1 MTAVPASHYLKT
13 RAITGP
19 WQLAGCMDNGFAG
32 AVVIPALAESATL
45 FATLRSLAA
54 NPAELLARFLVIVVV
69 NQRTDAQLQDKLDNL
84 ATLERL
90 AAAEPLFP
98 QIKLAWVDAASPGLE
113 LAARGGGVGLARKIG
128 ADLALLRLDCQGGD
142 PLLISLDADTLV
154 GPDYLAAL
162 ARHFGQTQAGGAVIP
177 FRHQQGSSA
186 KEQRAIDLYELFLRS
201 YVLGLELAGS
211 PYAFHTVGSAMAC
224 RASAYARMG
233 GMNSRSAGEDFYFLQ
248 QLQRTA
254 GVARVSG
261 TVVFPSAR
269 ASHRVPFGTGRSVSR
284 ALAGDDA
291 AISFYRPECFRVLGD
306 WLALVTQHVELGGTG
321 LCAASRGISAELSG
335 YLESTGFGSAWEKLR
350 SNNKSAQTLLT
361 AFHGWFDGLRTMKL
375 IHYLSAGDYP
385 RCGPEAAV
393 PELLHWAGAEPAV
406 GICAQLR
413 LLQRIQTSP

>member
-1 MTAVPASHYLKT
+1 MTAVPTSHYLKT

-19 WQLAGCMDNGFAG
+19 WQLAGCADNGFAG

-45 FATLRSLAA
+45 FATLCSLAA
-54 NPAELLARFLVIVVV
+54 NPAEFLARYLVIVVV
-69 NQRTDAQLQDKLDNL
+69 NQRTDAKLQDKLDNR

-90 AAAEPLFP
+90 AAAEPLLP

-113 LAARGGGVGLARKIG
+113 LAAKGGGVGLARKIG
-128 ADLALLRLDCQGGD
+128 ADLALSRLDCQGGD

-186 KEQRAIDLYELFLRS
+186 KEQQAIDLYELFLRS

-291 AISFYRPECFRVLGD
+291 AISFYRPECFRVLKD
-306 WLALVTQHVELGGTG
+306 WLALVEQHVELGGTG
-321 LCAASRGISAELSG
+321 LCAASRGISAELGG
-335 YLESTGFGSAWEKLR
+335 YLESTGFVAAWEKLR
-350 SNNKSAQTLLT
+350 TNNISAQTLLT

-375 IHYLSAGDYP
+375 IHYLSAGAYP
-385 RCGPEAAV
+385 RCGPEEAV
-393 PELLHWAGAEPAV
+393 PELLLWAGAEPV
-406 GICAQLR
+406 EGICTQLR
-413 LLQRIQTSP
+413 LLQRMQTSP

>member
-1 MTAVPASHYLKT
+1 MTAGPASHYLKT

-19 WQLAGCMDNGFAG
+19 WQLAGCKDNGFAG
-32 AVVIPALAESATL
+32 AVVIPALAESPTL
-45 FATLRSLAA
+45 FATLRSLAT
-54 NPAELLARFLVIVVV
+54 NPAEFLARFLVIVVV
-69 NQRTDAQLQDKLDNL
+69 NQRTDARRQDKLDNL

-90 AAAEPLFP
+90 AAAEPPFP

-113 LAARGGGVGLARKIG
+113 LAPRGGGVGLARKIG
-128 ADLALLRLDCQGGD
+128 ADLALSRLDFQGGD

-162 ARHFGQTQAGGAVIP
+162 SRHFGQTRAGGAVIP

-186 KEQRAIDLYELFLRS
+186 EEQRAIDLYELFLRS

-284 ALAGDDA
+284 ALAGDEA
-291 AISFYRPECFRVLGD
+291 AICFYRPECFRVLGD
-306 WLALVTQHVELGGTG
+306 WLALVAQQVELGGTG
-321 LCAASRGISAELSG
+321 LCAASRGISAELCG
-335 YLESTGFGSAWEKLR
+335 YLESAGFAAAWENLR
-350 SNNKSAQTLLT
+350 SNNKSPQTLLT

-375 IHYLSAGDYP
+375 IHYLSAGAYP

-393 PELLHWAGAEPAV
+393 PELLLRAGAEPV
-406 GICAQLR
+406 EGICAQLR

>member
-1 MTAVPASHYLKT
+1 MTAVPTSHYLKT

-19 WQLAGCMDNGFAG
+19 WQLAGCTDNGFAG

-45 FATLRSLAA
+45 FATLCSLAA
-54 NPAELLARFLVIVVV
+54 NPAEFLAHFLVIVVV
-69 NQRTDAQLQDKLDNL
+69 NQRTDAKLQDKLDNL

-90 AAAEPLFP
+90 AAAEPLLP

-113 LAARGGGVGLARKIG
+113 LAAKGGGVGLARKIG
-128 ADLALLRLDCQGGD
+128 ADLALSRLDCQGGD

-186 KEQRAIDLYELFLRS
+186 KEQQAIDLYELFLRS

-291 AISFYRPECFRVLGD
+291 AISFYRPECFRVLKD
-306 WLALVTQHVELGGTG
+306 WLALVEQHVELGGSG
-321 LCAASRGISAELSG
+321 LCAASRGISAELGG
-335 YLESTGFGSAWEKLR
+335 YLESTGFGAAWEKLR
-350 SNNKSAQTLLT
+350 TNNKSAQTLLT

-375 IHYLSAGDYP
+375 IHYLSAGAYP
-385 RCGPEAAV
+385 RCGPEEAV
-393 PELLHWAGAEPAV
+393 PELLLWAGAEPV
-406 GICAQLR
+406 EGICTQLR
-413 LLQRIQTSP
+413 LLQRMQTSP

>member
-1 MTAVPASHYLKT
+1 MTAVPTSHYLKT

-19 WQLAGCMDNGFAG
+19 WQLAGCTDNGFAG

-45 FATLRSLAA
+45 FATLCSLAA
-54 NPAELLARFLVIVVV
+54 NPAEFLARYLVIVVV
-69 NQRTDAQLQDKLDNL
+69 NQRTDAKLQDKLDNR

-90 AAAEPLFP
+90 AAAEPLLP

-113 LAARGGGVGLARKIG
+113 LAAKGGGVGLARKIG
-128 ADLALLRLDCQGGD
+128 ADLALSRLDCQGGD

-186 KEQRAIDLYELFLRS
+186 KEQQAIDLYELFLRS

-306 WLALVTQHVELGGTG
+306 WLALVEQHVELGGSG
-321 LCAASRGISAELSG
+321 LCAASRGISAELGG
-335 YLESTGFGSAWEKLR
+335 YLESTGFGAAWEKLR
-350 SNNKSAQTLLT
+350 TNNKSAQTLLT

-375 IHYLSAGDYP
+375 IHCLSAGAYP
-385 RCGPEAAV
+385 RCGPEEAV
-393 PELLHWAGAEPAV
+393 PELLLWAGVASAE
-406 GICAQLR
+406 GICTQLR
-413 LLQRIQTSP
+413 LLQRMQTSP

>member
-1 MTAVPASHYLKT
+1 MTAVPTSHYLKT

-19 WQLAGCMDNGFAG
+19 WQLAGCTDNGFAG

-45 FATLRSLAA
+45 FATLCSLAA
-54 NPAELLARFLVIVVV
+54 NPAEFLARYLVIVVV
-69 NQRTDAQLQDKLDNL
+69 NQRTDAKLQDKLDNR

-90 AAAEPLFP
+90 AAAEPLLP

-113 LAARGGGVGLARKIG
+113 LAAKGGGVGLARKIG
-128 ADLALLRLDCQGGD
+128 ADLALSRLDCQGGD

-306 WLALVTQHVELGGTG
+306 WLALVEQHVELGGSG
-321 LCAASRGISAELSG
+321 LCAASRGISAELGG
-335 YLESTGFGSAWEKLR
+335 YLESTGFGAAWEKLR
-350 SNNKSAQTLLT
+350 TNNKSAQTLLT

-375 IHYLSAGDYP
+375 IHYLSAGAYP
-385 RCGPEAAV
+385 RCGPEEAV
-393 PELLHWAGAEPAV
+393 PELLLWAGAEPAE
-406 GICAQLR
+406 GICTQLR
-413 LLQRIQTSP
+413 LLQRMQTSP

>member
-1 MTAVPASHYLKT
+1 MTAVPTSHYLKT

-19 WQLAGCMDNGFAG
+19 WQLAGCTDNGFAG

-45 FATLRSLAA
+45 FATLRSLAT
-54 NPAELLARFLVIVVV
+54 NPAELLAHFLVIVVV

-90 AAAEPLFP
+90 AAAEPLLP

-113 LAARGGGVGLARKIG
+113 LAAKGGGVGLARKIG
-128 ADLALLRLDCQGGD
+128 ADLALSRLDCQGGD
-142 PLLISLDADTLV
+142 PLLVSLDADTLV

-162 ARHFGQTQAGGAVIP
+162 ARHFGLTQAGGAVIP

-186 KEQRAIDLYELFLRS
+186 KEQQAIDLYELFLRS

-284 ALAGDDA
+284 ALAGNDA
-291 AISFYRPECFRVLGD
+291 AISFYRPECFRILGD
-306 WLALVTQHVELGGTG
+306 WLALVTQNIELSGTG
-321 LCAASRGISAELSG
+321 LYAASRGISPELGG
-335 YLESTGFGSAWEKLR
+335 YLNSTGFAAAWEKLR
-350 SNNKSAQTLLT
+350 TNNKSAQTLLT

-375 IHYLSAGDYP
+375 IHYLSTGAYP
-385 RCGPEAAV
+385 RCGPEVAV
-393 PELLHWAGAEPAV
+393 PELLLWAGAEPAE

-413 LLQRIQTSP
+413 LLQRIQTIP